1 MKKLPIIY
9 ISLMI
14 LVLCSCETK
23 DIDQPGWLVP
33 KTVEEDTAL
42 PSLVINGSPLHI
54 ETFGNLENPILIF
67 LHGGPGSDYRAMISE
82 RYVENVSRYPDQ
94 RNISKG
100 GLTRLQDQ
108 FFCVFYDRRGS
119 GLSPRFETNQ
129 LDFQDQIDDLDAL
142 VQHFLEQKQILT
154 NNRET
159 KVSLFGLSFGG
170 YVATAYTN
178 QHPDKIDKVVL
189 YEPRPFTQEAM
200 DLLELTIPFAR
211 IEEDFIDM
219 MTTIGTHFTPDSHAR
234 ADFLRAVPASNNAV
248 LELKEAEDTPYWRL
262 GAFAAFEIEREI
274 RKKELDIVAKL
285 GAFEGT
291 MLFLTGEDTKAAP
304 DLEAY
309 LNLMTGY
316 YPRSESRI
324 IPAAAHNG
332 HWENPEAVVQ
342 AIQEFFN

>member
-1 MKKLPIIY
+1 MKNLPVLY
-9 ISLMI
+9 ICLMI
-14 LVLCSCETK
+14 LALWSCETE
-23 DIDQPGWLVP
+23 DIDQPGLLVP
-33 KTVEEDTAL
+33 KTVAEDANL
-42 PSLVINGSPLHI
+42 PSLVINGSPLHL
-54 ETFGNLENPILIF
+54 ETFGDLENPILIF

-100 GLTRLQDQ
+100 GLARLQDQ
-108 FFCVFYDRRGS
+108 FFCIFYDRRGS
-119 GLSPRFETNQ
+119 GLSPRFESDQ
-129 LDFQDQIDDLDAL
+129 LRFQDQIDDLDAL
-142 VQHFLEQKQILT
+142 ITHFLEQKRVQT
-154 NNRET
+154 GSAET
-159 KVSLFGLSFGG
+159 QVSLFGLSFGG

-248 LELKEAEDTPYWRL
+248 LELKESKDTPYWRL

-274 RKKELDIVAKL
+274 RKTELDIVAKL
-285 GAFEGT
+285 NEFEGT
-291 MLFLTGEDTKAAP
+291 MLFLTGENTKAAP

-309 LNLMTGY
+309 LHLMTNY
-316 YPRSESRI
+316 YPKSESKI
-324 IPAAAHNG
+324 IPDAAHNG
-332 HWENPEAVVQ
+332 HWENPEAVARV
-342 AIQEFFN
+342 IQEFFN